1 MTPDQTR
8 SYLEGE
14 HHATRVASCV
24 ARLAAIELMNDARWW
39 NRRRRGFMARA
50 LLAHAE
56 ELEQSAEADAVH
68 AQAG

>member
-14 HHATRVASCV
+14 KHATRVASCA
-24 ARLAAIELMNDARWW
+24 ARLAAQRLMKDARWW

-50 LLAHAE
+50 LLAHAD
-56 ELEQSAEADAVH
+56 ELERSAETDAVL